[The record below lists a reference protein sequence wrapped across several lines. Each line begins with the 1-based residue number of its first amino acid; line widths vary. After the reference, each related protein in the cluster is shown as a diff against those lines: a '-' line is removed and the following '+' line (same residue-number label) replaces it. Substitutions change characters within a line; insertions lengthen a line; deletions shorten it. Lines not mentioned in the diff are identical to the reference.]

1 MPRSPTP
8 TPTPAPATH
17 PDDESAAA
25 IQRQIAELQA
35 KLARKQAATA
45 ESAASPKL
53 KKAAT
58 TRVKT
63 GGGAAVLGSVK
74 LSNGHFIGRDSIRIV
89 NQIVKTGE
97 DAEDAQLAL
106 ASYLHALVTDLAG
119 LRLGEIDA
127 STDQTRQTPLQLP
140 DIYVA
145 LNTTY
150 PLPEG
155 KSLEQALAAQDVG
168 EMLLGSR
175 GNTPEMRNA
184 TALDALA
191 TCPQLTL
198 LGAPGSGKSTFG
210 AHVLLALAQAWQG
223 QHKQLGGLGKGWPH
237 GRLLPVRVV
246 LRRFAEQHAGGA
258 RKLTAGDLWTFIGQ
272 DLHDG
277 GWGVAEQAMTFVQR
291 LARRHGALVLFDGLD
306 ECGDVARRDRVLA
319 AVRAFMGNES
329 VKSRF
334 LLTARPYAFPSGAD
348 AHKGVFELADFNDDQ
363 IEHFITAW
371 YAALARR
378 GWRTEAVAT
387 AKRAELIAAYP
398 RSDLL
403 LLARNPLLLTLMATL
418 HSNRGRLPD
427 DRVQLYDETVE
438 LLLQRWNKDVGA
450 DRALL
455 DALGIPSLTLG
466 HLRDVLEALAFQV
479 HETNAG
485 KSGVAEIGED
495 QLVRAFRP
503 LLAGS
508 KDKADQVVEFI
519 ERRAGL
525 LLGQGERD
533 GERRFRFPHRTFQEF
548 LAACHLHTREN
559 FAGECRR
566 LADASADHWR
576 VVLPLAARLAK
587 AERGAT
593 AADELVGGIDVETA
607 QRRAALTAAHWGR
620 AMLAG
625 MQLQEIGTGQL
636 GLSDRTRE
644 VLGRVKGWLVAGLPL
659 HPDDGGLPA
668 AQRAQAGDVL
678 AALGDSRFDAARFHL
693 PAAES
698 LGFVHIAADTAFCI
712 GTRKA
717 DAQRVAEI
725 VGHAV
730 EEDEINDMPTPT
742 PEFYI
747 ARYTVTVAQFRAFL
761 DATGFSLV
769 SDRALHDPDSRPM
782 HSVNWHEARAYCR
795 WLSTMLA
802 ESPALAANPIARL
815 VREQGWQLAMPSE
828 LEWERAARGTLKNA
842 VYSWGDAPDPQRANY
857 SDSSVDDTAAVG
869 SFPANGFGLHDML
882 GNVFEWT
889 RSAWR
894 PYPYEVDDP
903 TPEALSAGAEVRL
916 VVRGGSWG
924 GPAGYARCAY
934 RLRDLPVSRG
944 YDLGFRVVL
953 RSAPVSKP

>member
-1 MPRSPTP
+1 MPRSP
-8 TPTPAPATH
+8 ATD
-17 PDDESAAA
+17 PDDDSAAA
-25 IQRQIAELQA
+25 IQRQIAELQG

-45 ESAASPKL
+45 ESAASPKPR
-53 KKAAT
+53 KAAT

-74 LSNGHFIGRDSIRIV
+74 LSNGHFIGRDSIHIV
-89 NQIVKTGE
+89 NQVIKKGE

-106 ASYLHALVTDLAG
+106 ASYLHALATDLAG

-145 LNTTY
+145 LDTTY
-150 PLPEG
+150 RLPEG
-155 KSLEQALAAQDVG
+155 KSLEQALAARDVG

-184 TALDALA
+184 TALEALA

-223 QHKQLGGLGKGWPH
+223 PHKQLGGLGKGWPH
-237 GRLLPVRVV
+237 GPLLPVRVV
-246 LRRFAEQHAGGA
+246 LRRFAEQHAGGIK
-258 RKLTAGDLWTFIGQ
+258 KLTAGDLWTFIGQ

-291 LARRHGALVLFDGLD
+291 LARQHGALVLFDGLD

-319 AVRAFMGNES
+319 AVRGFMGNES

-348 AHKGVFELADFNDDQ
+348 AHKAHIGVFELADFNDGQ
-363 IEHFITAW
+363 IEQFIAAW
-371 YAALARR
+371 YAALAKR
-378 GWRTEAVAT
+378 GWRTETAAA
-387 AKRAELIAAYP
+387 AKRDELLAAYQ

-403 LLARNPLLLTLMATL
+403 PLARNPLLLTLMATL

-466 HLRDVLEALAFQV
+466 HLRSVLEALAFQV
-479 HETNAG
+479 HEANAG
-485 KSGVAEIGED
+485 ASGVAEIGED

-525 LLGQGERD
+525 LLGQGDRD
-533 GERRFRFPHRTFQEF
+533 GERRFTFPHRTFQEF

-559 FAGECRR
+559 FARECRR

-593 AADELVGGIDVETA
+593 AADELIGGIDVETA
-607 QRRAALTAAHWGR
+607 RGRAALTAAHWER

-625 MQLQEIGTGQL
+625 MQLQEIGASQL
-636 GLSDRTRE
+636 SLSDRTCE
-644 VLGRVKGWLVAGLPL
+644 VLARVKGWLVAGLPL
-659 HPDDGGLPA
+659 HPDEGGLPA

-678 AALGDSRFDAARFHL
+678 AALGDPRFDPARFHL
-693 PAAES
+693 PADKS
-698 LGFVHIAADTAFCI
+698 LGFVHIAADPAFFI
-712 GTRKA
+712 GTRRA
-717 DAQRVAEI
+717 DAERVAKN
-725 VGHAV
+725 VGERV
-730 EEDEINDMPTPT
+730 DEDDINDLLTPT

-747 ARYTVTVAQFRAFL
+747 ARYAVTVAQFRAFR
-761 DATGFSLV
+761 DATQFSLD
-769 SDRALHDPDSRPM
+769 SDRALRDPDSRPM
-782 HSVNWHEARAYCR
+782 HSVSWHEALAYCR
-795 WLSTMLA
+795 WLNTMLA
-802 ESPALAANPIARL
+802 GSPAFAANPIARL
-815 VREQGWQLAMPSE
+815 VREQARQLALPSE
-828 LEWERAARGTLKNA
+828 LEWEKAARGELKNA
-842 VYSWGDAPDPQRANY
+842 VYSWGDAPDPQHANY
-857 SDSSVDDTAAVG
+857 ADSNVADTSVVG
-869 SFPANGFGLHDML
+869 SFPANSFGLHDML
-882 GNVFEWT
+882 GNAFEWT

-903 TPEALSAGAEVRL
+903 TPEALSVGKDVWL

-924 GPAGYARCAY
+924 SSAGDARCAC
-934 RLRDLPVSRG
+934 RGGSRPG
-944 YDLGFRVVL
+944 SRVDGLGFRVML
-953 RSAPVSKP
+953 RSAPVLKP